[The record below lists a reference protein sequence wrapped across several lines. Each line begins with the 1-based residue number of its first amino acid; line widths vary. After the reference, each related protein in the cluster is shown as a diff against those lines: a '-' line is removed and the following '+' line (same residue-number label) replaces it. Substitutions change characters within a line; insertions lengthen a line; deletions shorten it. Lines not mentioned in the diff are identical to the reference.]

1 MAKRHKQSITRR
13 WLVNSVGIV
22 TVILLVI
29 AVSLIIVIRQFY
41 YSSVEQYLSS
51 QIDVVVGSIT
61 RYAEDFD
68 TNFSSEL
75 RSIVENYENKEK
87 TELMAIDIYG
97 NVAVTSSGFSPSA
110 ETSDEDY
117 QTAVSSSNGK
127 GKSVFRLPTGERVM
141 AMTSMIP
148 VGSNEYTAVRML
160 VSLKNI
166 DRQFFVVSLIIVGIA
181 VAIVAFIYATG
192 SFFVKSIIYP
202 VVEIGEFTK
211 KYAKGDFSQRIEKKS
226 DDEIGELCDDINYMA
241 DELSNTEAMKNE
253 FISSVSHELRTPLT
267 AIKGW
272 SETLSQIDDRAM
284 HLKGMRVISSEAE
297 RLSQMVEE
305 LLDFSRIQ
313 DGRLVLQKDTIDILA
328 ELGET
333 VLIYQERARI
343 MGITLN
349 YYEPE
354 MLPFVYGDKNRLKQ
368 VFINIVDNAIKYSDK
383 GDTVS
388 VEAYEQEGNICISV
402 SDTGLGISAEDLPKI
417 KTKFFKANHTR
428 RGSGIGLAVADEI
441 ISMHGGT
448 LTLYSELDVGTTV
461 IIMLPVIESGARKNE
476 TDKVNV
482 EVISNEKNTE
492 ISENAEIIQAEERDI
507 TDEQ

>member
-13 WLVNSVGIV
+13 WLLNSVGIV
-22 TVILLVI
+22 FIILLVVVT
-29 AVSLIIVIRQFY
+29 ALIIGIRQY
-41 YSSVEQYLSS
+41 YYISVEQYISS
-51 QIDVVVGSIT
+51 QMDVVMGTVT

-68 TNFSSEL
+68 TNFSNEL
-75 RSIVENYENKEK
+75 RSIVEGYENKEK
-87 TELMAIDIYG
+87 IELMAIDVYG
-97 NVAVTSSGFSPSA
+97 NVAVTSSGFAPS
-110 ETSDEDY
+110 ENTSLEDY
-117 QTAVSSSNGK
+117 NEALESKNG
-127 GKSVFRLPTGERVM
+127 SANAVFRLPTGEKVM

-148 VGSNEYTAVRML
+148 LGSNEYEAVRML

-166 DRQFFVVSLIIVGIA
+166 DQQIVVMSLITIGIA
-181 VAIVAFIYATG
+181 LAIMVFIFATG
-192 SFFVKSIIYP
+192 FFFVKSIVYP
-202 VVEIGEFTK
+202 VMEIGEFAK
-211 KYAKGDFSQRIEKKS
+211 KFATGDFSERIEKKS

-272 SETLSQIDDRAM
+272 SETLSQIDDRGM
-284 HLKGMRVISSEAE
+284 FLKGMRVISSETE

-313 DGRLVLQKDTIDILA
+313 DGRLVLQLDTIDILA

-333 VLIYQERARI
+333 VLIYQERAKI

-354 MLPFVYGDKNRLKQ
+354 MLPFVNGDKNRLKQ

-388 VEAYEQEGNICISV
+388 VEAYEQDGAIVISV

-441 ISMHGGT
+441 ISMHDGT
-448 LTLYSELDVGTTV
+448 LTLYSELGVGTTV
-461 IIMLPVIESGARKNE
+461 MITLPAIKQAKKKNE
-476 TDKVNV
+476 TETVSV
-482 EVISNEKNTE
+482 EVISTE
-492 ISENAEIIQAEERDI
+492 QMERDT
-507 TDEQ
+507 TDEQN

>member
-1 MAKRHKQSITRR
+1 MAKRHKQSIRRR
-13 WLVNSVGIV
+13 WLTNSVGIV
-22 TVILLVI
+22 FIILLVI
-29 AVSLIIVIRQFY
+29 TVTLIIGIRQY
-41 YSSVEQYLSS
+41 YYNSTSQFLSS
-51 QIDVVVGSIT
+51 QMNVVMGTVT

-75 RSIVENYENKEK
+75 RNIVENYENKEK
-87 TELMAIDIYG
+87 IELMAIDVYG
-97 NVAVTSSGFSPSA
+97 NTAVTSSGFAPSDN
-110 ETSDEDY
+110 TSIEDY
-117 QTAVSSSNGK
+117 SMAVESQNGK
-127 GKSVFRLPTGERVM
+127 GKAVFRLPTGEKIM
-141 AMTSMIP
+141 AMTEMIP
-148 VGSNEYTAVRML
+148 MGSNEYEAVRMF
-160 VSLKNI
+160 VSLKKV
-166 DRQFFVVSLIIVGIA
+166 DDQVVAMSLIIIGVA
-181 VAIVAFIYATG
+181 VAIMVFVFAAG
-192 SFFVKSIIYP
+192 MFFVKSIVYP
-202 VVEIGEFTK
+202 VMEIGEFAK
-211 KYAKGDFSQRIEKKS
+211 KFATGDFSERIEKKS
-226 DDEIGELCDDINYMA
+226 DDEIGELCDDINFMA
-241 DELSNTEAMKNE
+241 DELSNTEYMKNE

-272 SETLSQIDDRAM
+272 SETLSQINDRGM
-284 HLKGMRVISSEAE
+284 FLKGMRVISSETE

-313 DGRLVLQKDTIDILA
+313 DGRLVLQMDTIDILA

-354 MLPFVYGDKNRLKQ
+354 MLSFVNGDKNRLKQ

-388 VEAYEQEGNICISV
+388 VEAYEQDDSVVISV

-448 LTLYSELDVGTTV
+448 LNLYSELGVGTTV
-461 IIMLPVIESGARKNE
+461 MITLPAL
-476 TDKVNV
+476 TDKNKKNDKETISV
-482 EVISNEKNTE
+482 EVIS
-492 ISENAEIIQAEERDI
+492 
-507 TDEQ
+507 TDERSLQNERELDNE